1 MHTHIVLMHAV
12 PSHAESDAL
21 SALKKL
27 FTLFIGFWYDRKR
40 RVAKGKGE
48 TCACKILCDL
58 QGKSCL
64 DRLCGAPFSITAL
77 PTPAGL
83 GPGK

>member
-1 MHTHIVLMHAV
+1 MHTHIVLTHAV
-12 PSHAESDAL
+12 PSHAESD
-21 SALKKL
+21 KKL
-27 FTLFIGFWYDRKR
+27 IGFWYDRKR

-58 QGKSCL
+58 QGEFYL
-64 DRLCGAPFSITAL
+64 DRLCGALFSVTTL
-77 PTPAGL
+77 PTPVGL